1 MSEMKAD
8 ALTLGQRIRHGWNA
22 FLGRDQEIIRKQD
35 LGPVFYSR
43 PDRTRY
49 RFGSERTIISS
60 IYTRI
65 AVDVCNYTRIRH
77 VRINENEELLEF
89 IPSGLDYCLTTDAN
103 IDQTGRAFRKDLMM
117 HILDDGVA
125 AAVPIDTT
133 VNPRLSGSYDI
144 QTMRA
149 AKITEWYPQD
159 VQLDLYNERT
169 GQHENIILPKRQVA
183 IIENPLYEVMN
194 EPISTLKRLVY
205 KLSLLDSVDEQSS
218 SGKLDL
224 IIQLPYTIKTE
235 LRRQEAEKRRR
246 DIETQ
251 LVSNKYGIAY
261 TDGTEKIT
269 QLNRSIENKLLDQIN
284 DLTSM
289 LYSQLGMTKEVF
301 DGTANEEVMRNYINR
316 TIEPYAAAIAEEMN
330 RKFLTKTART
340 QNQRIS
346 YFYDIFKFATLES
359 IATNGSQ
366 LVTSEVVT
374 RNEVRGKLGFKPSD
388 DPNADALANPNINP
402 HGDAPMQGMP
412 VGPDGMPMD
421 PNGVPMAEQGGG
433 EPTLADMKVSEIP

>member
-1 MSEMKAD
+1 MKAD

-22 FLGRDQEIIRKQD
+22 FLGREQQIITKQD
-35 LGPVFYSR
+35 LGPVYYSR

-49 RFGSERTIISS
+49 RFGNERTIISS

-77 VRINENEELLEF
+77 VRINENEELIEF
-89 IPSGLDYCLTTDAN
+89 IPSGLDNCLTTDAN
-103 IDQTGRAFRKDLMM
+103 MDQTGRAFRKDLMM
-117 HILDDGVA
+117 KILDDGVG
-125 AAVPIDTT
+125 AAVPVDTS
-133 VNPRLSGSYDI
+133 VNPRLTGSYDI

-149 AKITEWYPQD
+149 AKVSEWFPQH
-159 VQLDLYNERT
+159 VKLDLYNDRT
-169 GQHENIILPKRQVA
+169 GNHEEIILPKQQIA

-205 KLSLLDSVDEQSS
+205 KLALLDTVDEQSS

-251 LVSNKYGIAY
+251 LTGNRYGIAY

-269 QLNRSIENKLLDQIN
+269 QLSRSVENKLLDQIN

-301 DGTANEEVMRNYINR
+301 EGTADEATMRNYINR

-330 RKFLTKTART
+330 RKFITKTART
-340 QNQRIS
+340 QRQRVM

-388 DPNADALANPNINP
+388 DPNADTLMNPNINP

-412 VGPDGMPMD
+412 MDANGMPMD
-421 PNGVPMAEQGGG
+421 PNGMPVAEENSG
-433 EPTLADMKVSEIP
+433 EPTLAEMKVSEIP

>member
-1 MSEMKAD
+1 MKAD

-22 FLGRDQEIIRKQD
+22 FLGREQQIITKQD
-35 LGPVFYSR
+35 LGPVYYSR

-49 RFGSERTIISS
+49 RFGNERTIISS

-77 VRINENEELLEF
+77 VRINENEELIEF
-89 IPSGLDYCLTTDAN
+89 IPSGLDNCLTTDAN
-103 IDQTGRAFRKDLMM
+103 MDQTGRAFRKDLMM
-117 HILDDGVA
+117 KILDDGVG
-125 AAVPIDTT
+125 AAVPVDTS

-149 AKITEWYPQD
+149 AKVSEWYPQH
-159 VQLDLYNERT
+159 VKLDLYNDRT
-169 GQHENIILPKRQVA
+169 GNHEEIILPKQQIA

-205 KLSLLDSVDEQSS
+205 KLALLDTVDEQSS

-251 LVSNKYGIAY
+251 LTGNRYGIAY

-269 QLNRSIENKLLDQIN
+269 QLSRSVENKLLDQIN

-301 DGTANEEVMRNYINR
+301 EGTADEATMRNYINR

-330 RKFLTKTART
+330 RKFITKTART
-340 QNQRIS
+340 QRQRIM

-388 DPNADALANPNINP
+388 DPNADTLMNPNINP

-412 VGPDGMPMD
+412 MD
-421 PNGVPMAEQGGG
+421 PNGMPTDPNGMPVAEENGG
-433 EPTLADMKVSEIP
+433 EPTLAEMKVSEIP

>member
-22 FLGRDQEIIRKQD
+22 FLGREQEVIRRQD
-35 LGPVFYSR
+35 LGPAFYVR
-43 PDRTRY
+43 PDRTRL
-49 RFGSERTIISS
+49 RFGNERTIISS

-89 IPSGLDYCLTTDAN
+89 IPSGLDYCLNTSAN
-103 IDQTGRAFRKDLMM
+103 IDQTGRAFRKDWMM
-117 HILDDGVA
+117 MILNEGVG
-125 AAVPIDTT
+125 AAVPIETT
-133 VNPRLSGSYDI
+133 TNPRLTGSYDI
-144 QTMRA
+144 QSMRV
-149 AKITEWYPQD
+149 AKITEWFPQN
-159 VQLDLYNERT
+159 VKLDIYNDRT
-169 GQHENIILPKRQVA
+169 GQHEPLILSKDYVS
-183 IIENPLYEVMN
+183 IVENPLYEVMN

-205 KLSLLDSVDEQSS
+205 KLSLLDAVDEQSS

-251 LVSNKYGIAY
+251 LTSNRYGIAY
-261 TDGTEKIT
+261 TDGTEKVT
-269 QLNRSIENKLLDQIN
+269 QLNRSVENKLLDQIN

-301 DGTANEEVMRNYINR
+301 EGTADEATMRNYLNR
-316 TIEPYAAAIAEEMN
+316 TIEPYAAAMAEELN
-330 RKFLTKTART
+330 RKHLTKTART
-340 QNQRIS
+340 KNQRIM
-346 YFYDIFKFATLES
+346 YFYDLFKFATLES

-366 LVTSEVVT
+366 LVQTEVVT

-388 DPNADALANPNINP
+388 DPAANSLMNPNINP
-402 HGDAPMQGMP
+402 HGDAPGQEMP
-412 VGPDGMPMD
+412 VDE
-421 PNGVPMAEQGGG
+421 NGQPMADAESG
-433 EPTLADMKVSEIP
+433 EPTLAEMKVSDIP

>member
-1 MSEMKAD
+1 MKAD

-22 FLGRDQEIIRKQD
+22 FLGREQQIITKQD
-35 LGPVFYSR
+35 LGPVYYSR

-49 RFGSERTIISS
+49 RFGNERTIISS

-77 VRINENEELLEF
+77 VRINENEELIEF
-89 IPSGLDYCLTTDAN
+89 IPSGLDNCLTTDAN
-103 IDQTGRAFRKDLMM
+103 MDQTGRAFRKDLMM
-117 HILDDGVA
+117 KILDDGVG
-125 AAVPIDTT
+125 AAVPVDTS
-133 VNPRLSGSYDI
+133 VNPRLTGSYDI

-149 AKITEWYPQD
+149 AKVSEWYPQH
-159 VQLDLYNERT
+159 VKLDLYNDRT
-169 GQHENIILPKRQVA
+169 GNHEEIILPKQQIA

-205 KLSLLDSVDEQSS
+205 KLALLDTVDEQSS

-251 LVSNKYGIAY
+251 LTGNRYGIAY

-269 QLNRSIENKLLDQIN
+269 QLSRSVENKLLDQIN

-301 DGTANEEVMRNYINR
+301 EGTADEATMRNYINR

-330 RKFLTKTART
+330 RKFITKTART
-340 QNQRIS
+340 QRQRIM

-388 DPNADALANPNINP
+388 DPNADTLMNPNINP

-412 VGPDGMPMD
+412 MD
-421 PNGVPMAEQGGG
+421 PNGMPTDPNGMPVAEENGG
-433 EPTLADMKVSEIP
+433 EPTLAEMKVSEIP